1 VSTVEATGVAKHY
14 GSGRTERRA
23 LVDVNFT
30 AHAGEIIGIVGPNG
44 AGKTTL
50 LGLIAGDLELTSGTL
65 TVGGH
70 RAGTRAARRLV
81 GYAPDPPLLPPELTG
96 TEWLSY
102 LASHR
107 ASTPRD
113 RLALVR
119 QAVELAELGEFVGR
133 RVNTYS
139 RGMAQRLALA
149 AAALTGP
156 VLVLDEILSGIDPL
170 VQRRLRGQIA
180 ELAREGRVVLL
191 ASHDLG
197 AVERVATRVFV
208 LMRGRIVA
216 DVQTGALLAE
226 RVAELTLSGSALSL
240 APRLLDRFRGAV
252 RTGQGVAVP
261 LVSGLTVEEVL
272 AVCREIRVPVAGSR
286 VRYRAL
292 EDLLVAAGENG
303 G

>member
-1 VSTVEATGVAKHY
+1 
-14 GSGRTERRA
+14 
-23 LVDVNFT
+23 
-30 AHAGEIIGIVGPNG
+30 
-44 AGKTTL
+44 
-50 LGLIAGDLELTSGTL
+50 
-65 TVGGH
+65 
-70 RAGTRAARRLV
+70 
-81 GYAPDPPLLPPELTG
+81 
-96 TEWLSY
+96 
-102 LASHR
+102 
-107 ASTPRD
+107 
-113 RLALVR
+113 VR